1 MTKEMPSTP
10 LVLPCLRGQVQ
21 DWVYY
26 VTLMRYVDVGARFK
40 PAEEIHKNKTLNEL
54 LQRALTSRSVEIS
67 DYILNQKQHFFNA
80 IIAGIYEGEPRWIEI
95 SIGNVAE
102 GYTEPE
108 MSFSK
113 NAIGVLELS
122 GLEKIF
128 AIDGQHRVE
137 GIKAALEQNSKHNNE
152 ECTIIFVAHSGSKQG
167 LERTRRLFTTLNRYA
182 KPVKLGEIIALD
194 EDDSIAIL
202 TRRLLYY
209 GPFFDQKDVVATAK
223 TKNLPTSDKQSLTSI
238 QALYDFLERV
248 ILGGSGLKPMQIV
261 KLKMLRRPNEE
272 LDKFYSEITI
282 IVHKLVSSFVELKQY
297 FTSQNGNRAEMFR
310 GGESGGSLVFRP
322 IGFSVLGDCIAY
334 CKLNSIPIVDAIQR
348 LAKIDRTLNVFPW
361 AGLLFDAPNAKMRRA
376 TKTDLSC
383 ATFMWLYMASLLLVE
398 DVPKLV
404 RLYADAHEIDPVA
417 AKRKINKIEKL

>member
-1 MTKEMPSTP
+1 M
-10 LVLPCLRGQVQ
+10 
-21 DWVYY
+21 
-26 VTLMRYVDVGARFK
+26 
-40 PAEEIHKNKTLNEL
+40 
-54 LQRALTSRSVEIS
+54 
-67 DYILNQKQHFFNA
+67 
-80 IIAGIYEGEPRWIEI
+80 
-95 SIGNVAE
+95 
-102 GYTEPE
+102 
-108 MSFSK
+108 
-113 NAIGVLELS
+113 
-122 GLEKIF
+122 
-128 AIDGQHRVE
+128 
-137 GIKAALEQNSKHNNE
+137 
-152 ECTIIFVAHSGSKQG
+152 
-167 LERTRRLFTTLNRYA
+167 
-182 KPVKLGEIIALD
+182 D

-310 GGESGGSLVFRP
+310 GGESGGSLVFRL